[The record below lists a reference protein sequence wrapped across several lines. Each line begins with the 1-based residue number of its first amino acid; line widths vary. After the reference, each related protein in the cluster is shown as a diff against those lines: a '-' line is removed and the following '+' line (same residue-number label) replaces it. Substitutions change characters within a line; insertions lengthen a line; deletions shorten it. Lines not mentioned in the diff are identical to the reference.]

1 MILFFANVLVS
12 AWAVVIMKRVTQEFI
27 MEQYIKLNFV
37 SIGILMHQP
46 LMPN

>member
-12 AWAVVIMKRVTQEFI
+12 AWPAVIRERVTQEFI
-27 MEQYIKLNFV
+27 MEQYIKLNSV
-37 SIGILMHQP
+37 SIGILMPQP